1 MRGNESALLNL
12 VVIIKA
18 MIHRGYLVVW
28 GTDPSCKPYLSF
40 HFDLKENMLEAVKE
54 INNSKEKK
62 DKGNTWQPN
71 KPFKYCFSFS
81 DFSFYIHGLGIS
93 LSLLMMGDEG
103 MLFEQLSK
111 ETLALLTNTEEVGLN
126 EIKSDA
132 FDKLCKEI
140 QEKFLC
146 VAGELFI
153 TYCRMN
159 YISLNGLPA
168 VKE

>member
-40 HFDLKENMLEAVKE
+40 KGFKEDMLNAVRE
-54 INNSKEKK
+54 MEDSKEKK
-62 DKGNTWQPN
+62 GKGETWKPG